1 MAPPPP
7 LGYPWPYAPPAA
19 QDHSPPPQQQHF
31 APPPQPPYPAYP
43 SSGLPEAAPE
53 PEKAVEIDV
62 DVANQVPEVSTV
74 RRLIPPPPSAL
85 PPTAFL
91 PVSAHRQRLRNHMLS
106 RPWFLWWQAPPQPA
120 TKTADGYV
128 ITPRGGVY
136 SPEAFESRAGSP
148 R

>member
-1 MAPPPP
+1 MAPKVVQISENGNRTAPMPIPPAASDAAGFYPVPASSWPPHGGWMAPPPP

-74 RRLIPPPPSAL
+74 RPLIPPPPSAL
-85 PPTAFL
+85 PSSL
-91 PVSAHRQRLRNHMLS
+91 PPCVRAS
-106 RPWFLWWQAPPQPA
+106 PAPGN
-120 TKTADGYV
+120 TC
-128 ITPRGGVY
+128 
-136 SPEAFESRAGSP
+136 
-148 R
+148 